1 VKAECE
7 NGDIELYNYIA
18 PWIYHWIQIQTKD
31 PSGKG
36 KLKERVEKAYTFAD
50 GGKGEEWWTTYRYQ
64 LVDQVKG
71 RTPRTWVN
79 KEDSVENLKWVEKVY
94 EKVGWN
100 FGPINFV
107 AVSDLA
113 CRLALEVD
121 QNRNMCPRIRPAFCA
136 PN

>member
-1 VKAECE
+1 
-7 NGDIELYNYIA
+7 
-18 PWIYHWIQIQTKD
+18 
-31 PSGKG
+31 
-36 KLKERVEKAYTFAD
+36 
-50 GGKGEEWWTTYRYQ
+50 
-64 LVDQVKG
+64 VKG

-79 KEDSVENLKWVEKVY
+79 KEDSVENMKWVEKVY
-94 EKVGWN
+94 EKVGRN